1 MITGEYMM
9 KIRKHLLLMLVTV
22 FVLYS
27 FSCGKVDD
35 VETTNELYP
44 KKWTLAKVRQNQH
57 PHTVDRRQKA
67 PSPRHGQYKFCN
79 PQAVDIHVPNVSLSG
94 TPNRGRYTV
103 PGRAAFS
110 GY

>member
-1 MITGEYMM
+1 MITGEYTM

-44 KKWTLAKVRQNQH
+44 EK
-57 PHTVDRRQKA
+57 
-67 PSPRHGQYKFCN
+67 
-79 PQAVDIHVPNVSLSG
+79 
-94 TPNRGRYTV
+94 
-103 PGRAAFS
+103 
-110 GY
+110 